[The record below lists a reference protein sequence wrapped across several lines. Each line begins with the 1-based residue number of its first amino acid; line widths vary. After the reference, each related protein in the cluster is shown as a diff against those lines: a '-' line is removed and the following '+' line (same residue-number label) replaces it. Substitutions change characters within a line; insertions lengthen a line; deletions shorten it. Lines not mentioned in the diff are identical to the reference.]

1 MVESLNGT
9 HPDEIRAWLIERLD
23 EPAPGRIQLLTGPR
37 QVGKTT
43 LMLDLA
49 ARYRDHGLYAAAD
62 APEAGVPG
70 YWERFWEAAE
80 AKAQEGTTVVM
91 LDEIHLLQNWA
102 ASLKGYWD
110 RFRRRHLPI
119 HIVATGS

>member
-9 HPDEIRAWLIERLD
+9 HPDEIRAWLIERLA

-43 LMLDLA
+43 LLLDLA
-49 ARYRDHGLYAAAD
+49 ARYGDRALYAAAD

-70 YWERFWEAAE
+70 YWERFWADAE
-80 AKAQEGTTVVM
+80 AKARNGKSVVF
-91 LDEIHLLQNWA
+91 LDEIHLVPNW
-102 ASLKGYWD
+102 SGL
-110 RFRRRHLPI
+110 
-119 HIVATGS
+119 